1 MYFADKNFEK
11 QNVSIPT
18 EQWRKMTKKKKNNIS
33 LRDTL
38 RQRKIRTGIFPSRIA
53 RNIENSETE
62 RVLYEI
68 QFHLA

>member
-1 MYFADKNFEK
+1 MYFCRQKFRETKCEHSNRTMEKND
-11 QNVSIPT
+11 
-18 EQWRKMTKKKKNNIS
+18 KKKKNNIS

-38 RQRKIRTGIFPSRIA
+38 QRKIRTGIFPSRIA

>member
-1 MYFADKNFEK
+1 MWAFQPNNGEK
-11 QNVSIPT
+11 WQ
-18 EQWRKMTKKKKNNIS
+18 KKNNIS

-38 RQRKIRTGIFPSRIA
+38 QRKIRTGIFPSRIA

>member
-1 MYFADKNFEK
+1 MWAFQPNNGEK
-11 QNVSIPT
+11 WQ
-18 EQWRKMTKKKKNNIS
+18 KKNNIS

>member
-1 MYFADKNFEK
+1 MWAFQPNNGEK
-11 QNVSIPT
+11 
-18 EQWRKMTKKKKNNIS
+18 WHKKKNNIS

-53 RNIENSETE
+53 CNIENSETE